1 MINFNNVT
9 FVKSCP
15 TRKEKPQ
22 VQKSEVLIV
31 GKSNVGK
38 SSLINALCNKKKM
51 AFTSSKPGHTRL
63 LNYYDIDGAFY
74 MVDAPGYGYAKG
86 GLDLD
91 RLFANM
97 MESYFDNNNELKL
110 VLILLDARRELSVDD
125 QEIIDFVKE
134 SNVSYFIVVT
144 KYDKVNQK
152 EKAALNKR
160 LAVEGFDKEQIFYTS
175 SLNNDGLNLLKK
187 GIEKALQF
195 SKIRKSSEE
204 EE

>member
-1 MINFNNVT
+1 MINFSNVT

-22 VQKSEVLIV
+22 VTKSEVLIV

-63 LNYYDIDGAFY
+63 LNYYDIDNAFY

-91 RLFANM
+91 RLFASM
-97 MESYFDNNNELKL
+97 MESYFDNNKELKL
-110 VLILLDARRELSVDD
+110 VLILLDARRELSLDD
-125 QEIIDFVKE
+125 QEIIDFVKSSE
-134 SNVSYFIVVT
+134 VSYFIVVT

-160 LAVEGFDKEQIFYTS
+160 LMNEGFSKEQVFYTS

-187 GIEKALQF
+187 GIEK
-195 SKIRKSSEE
+195 SI
-204 EE
+204 

>member
-22 VQKSEVLIV
+22 VVKSEVLIV

-38 SSLINALCNKKKM
+38 SSLINAMTNKKKM

-63 LNYYDIDGAFY
+63 LNYYDIDNQFY
-74 MVDAPGYGYAKG
+74 IVDAPGYGYAKG

-91 RLFANM
+91 RLFAEM
-97 MESYFDNNNELKL
+97 MESYFDNNKELKL
-110 VLILLDARRELSVDD
+110 VLILLDARRELSADD

-134 SNVSYFIVVT
+134 SKVSYFIVIT

-160 LAVEGFDKEQIFYTS
+160 LAAEGFNKEQVFYTS
-175 SLNNDGLNLLKK
+175 SLNNDGLSLLKK
-187 GIEKALQF
+187 EIEK
-195 SKIRKSSEE
+195 SI
-204 EE
+204 

>member
-22 VQKSEVLIV
+22 VIKSEVLIV

-63 LNYYDIDGAFY
+63 LNYYDIDNAFY
-74 MVDAPGYGYAKG
+74 IVDAPGYGYAKG

-91 RLFANM
+91 RLFASM

-110 VLILLDARRELSVDD
+110 VLILLDARRELSEDD
-125 QEIIDFVKE
+125 QEIINFVKE
-134 SNVSYFIVVT
+134 SNVSYFIVIT

-152 EKAALNKR
+152 EKASLNKH
-160 LAVEGFDKEQIFYTS
+160 LASEGFNKEQIFYTS

-187 GIEKALQF
+187 GIEKA
-195 SKIRKSSEE
+195 I
-204 EE
+204 

>member
-1 MINFNNVT
+1 MINFTNVA

-22 VQKSEVLIV
+22 DNKPEVLIV

-63 LNYYDIDGAFY
+63 LNYYDIDGKFY

-91 RLFANM
+91 RLFAKM
-97 MESYFDNNNELKL
+97 MESYFDNNYELKL
-110 VLILLDARRELSVDD
+110 VLILLDARRELSLDD

-134 SNVSYFIVVT
+134 SNVGYFIVVT

-160 LAVEGFDKEQIFYTS
+160 LAAEGFNKEQIFYTS

-187 GIEKALQF
+187 GIEK
-195 SKIRKSSEE
+195 SI
-204 EE
+204 

>member
-22 VQKSEVLIV
+22 VNKSEVLIV

-63 LNYYDIDGAFY
+63 LNYYDIDNAFY
-74 MVDAPGYGYAKG
+74 IVDAPGYGYAKG

-91 RLFANM
+91 RLFAQM
-97 MESYFDNNNELKL
+97 MESYFDNNQELKL
-110 VLILLDARRELSVDD
+110 VLILLDARRELSQDD

-152 EKAALNKR
+152 EKAALNKH
-160 LAVEGFDKEQIFYTS
+160 LANVGFNKEQIYFTS

-187 GIEKALQF
+187 GIEK
-195 SKIRKSSEE
+195 SI
-204 EE
+204 

>member
-15 TRKEKPQ
+15 TRKERPQ
-22 VQKSEVLIV
+22 VNKSEVLIV

-63 LNYYDIDGAFY
+63 LNYYDIDNRFY
-74 MVDAPGYGYAKG
+74 LVDAPGYGYAKG

-91 RLFANM
+91 RLFASM

-110 VLILLDARRELSVDD
+110 VLILLDARRELSLDD
-125 QEIIDFVKE
+125 KEIINYVKE
-134 SNVSYFIVVT
+134 SDINYCIVVT

-152 EKAALNKR
+152 EKSALNKH
-160 LAVEGFDKEQIFYTS
+160 LTSEGFKKEQVFFTS
-175 SLNNDGLNLLKK
+175 SLNNEGLNLLKK
-187 GIEKALQF
+187 EIEKAV
-195 SKIRKSSEE
+195 
-204 EE
+204 

>member
-9 FVKSCP
+9 FLKSCP

-22 VQKSEVLIV
+22 DNKPEVLIV

-63 LNYYDIDGAFY
+63 LNYYDIDNQFY
-74 MVDAPGYGYAKG
+74 IVDAPGYGYAKG

-91 RLFANM
+91 RLFAQM
-97 MESYFDNNNELKL
+97 MESYFDNNQQLKL
-110 VLILLDARRELSVDD
+110 VLILLDARRELSEDD

-152 EKAALNKR
+152 EKAALNRR
-160 LAVEGFDKEQIFYTS
+160 LTNEGFDKAQVFYTS
-175 SLNNDGLNLLKK
+175 SLNNDGLSLLKK
-187 GIEKALQF
+187 GIEK
-195 SKIRKSSEE
+195 SV
-204 EE
+204 

>member
-9 FVKSCP
+9 FVKSAP

-22 VQKSEVLIV
+22 VTKSEVLIV

-38 SSLINALCNKKKM
+38 SSLINALCSKKKM

-63 LNYYDIDGAFY
+63 LNYYDIDNQFY
-74 MVDAPGYGYAKG
+74 LVDAPGYGYAKG

-91 RLFANM
+91 RLFAQM
-97 MESYFDNNNELKL
+97 MESYFDNNKELKL

-125 QEIIDFVKE
+125 HEIIDFVKE

-152 EKAALNKR
+152 EKAALNKH
-160 LAVEGFDKEQIFYTS
+160 LASEGFDKEQVFFTS

-187 GIEKALQF
+187 GIEK
-195 SKIRKSSEE
+195 SI
-204 EE
+204 

>member
-63 LNYYDIDGAFY
+63 LNYYDIDSKFY
-74 MVDAPGYGYAKG
+74 LVDAPGYGYAKG

-91 RLFANM
+91 RLFASM

-110 VLILLDARRELSVDD
+110 VLILLDARRELSADD
-125 QEIIDFVKE
+125 HEIIDFVKE
-134 SNVSYFIVVT
+134 SNVSYLIVVT
-144 KYDKVNQK
+144 KFDKVNQK
-152 EKAALNKR
+152 EKAALNKH
-160 LAVEGFDKEQIFYTS
+160 LASEGFKKEQVFFTS

-187 GIEKALQF
+187 EIEK
-195 SKIRKSSEE
+195 SI
-204 EE
+204 

>member
-22 VQKSEVLIV
+22 VSKSEVLIV

-38 SSLINALCNKKKM
+38 SSLINALTNKKKM

-63 LNYYDIDGAFY
+63 LNYYDIDNSFY
-74 MVDAPGYGYAKG
+74 IVDAPGYGFAKG

-91 RLFANM
+91 RLFAEM

-134 SNVSYFIVVT
+134 NNVKYFIVIT

-160 LAVEGFDKEQIFYTS
+160 LNNEGFSKEQVFYTS
-175 SLNNDGLNLLKK
+175 SLNNDGLSLLKK
-187 GIEKALQF
+187 EIEK
-195 SKIRKSSEE
+195 SI
-204 EE
+204 